1 MGTAYVTAIYPL
13 TAAAIMYGYLYGELG
28 WLTIL
33 KDAFIR
39 DELSKGRYDPAL
51 TKVCAEMMFE
61 VFGRTLKVEL
71 GEGDG
76 KELVVENVC

>member
-1 MGTAYVTAIYPL
+1 MSSWLSTISIIKIFSKL
-13 TAAAIMYGYLYGELG
+13 TAS
-28 WLTIL
+28 